1 MDWAVWCP
9 VWGYQPRRNTKLRK
23 HIMVDVE
30 ITIRLTDIEDTPEG
44 VSEYLDHYLKMSGK
58 ESIISFSV
66 IEKD

>member
-1 MDWAVWCP
+1 
-9 VWGYQPRRNTKLRK
+9 
-23 HIMVDVE
+23 MVDVE